1 MECYYTKHENLPLC
15 CVFIIVEM
23 KLHQRQFILVVSS
36 RYNTGFRGLDNL
48 KDKQNVLVVLTN
60 SIGYSFYFHQA
71 APGETFPDD
80 LTPLDVY
87 MPVIGKC
94 L

>member
-1 MECYYTKHENLPLC
+1 
-15 CVFIIVEM
+15 M
-23 KLHQRQFILVVSS
+23 KLHQRQIILLVSV
-36 RYNTGFRGLDNL
+36 RCQTGFGGLDNL
-48 KDKQNVLVVLTN
+48 KDKQKILVVLTN
-60 SIGYSFYFHQA
+60 SIWYSFYFHQA